1 MGAGRDIQ
9 ELRRSCVYLA
19 SVYGSS
25 RDIREFGGHVGRPV
39 VDGAGNLR
47 PDRRGGQSALL
58 PGISRTM
65 PAGVGR
71 GLGRL
76 WGVSVDDGHGRV
88 ARRIKDD
95 DDGGI
100 RAGRL
105 CAGDGTVCRGGS
117 DLGARETSI
126 DRVGGGLVGAHGLR
140 HNAPVLFSGVENP
153 RAGGGGSLPADG
165 GRLSR
170 RTVALPV
177 RAYWAG
183 AFPLRRWAGDVEPAL
198 AAIHQS
204 HSR

>member
-1 MGAGRDIQ
+1 MFF
-9 ELRRSCVYLA
+9 A

-25 RDIREFGGHVGRPV
+25 QDIREFGGHVGGTV

-47 PDRRGGQSALL
+47 PDRSGGQSALL

-88 ARRIKDD
+88 ARRIED
-95 DDGGI
+95 DDGGGGI
-100 RAGRL
+100 RADRL

-126 DRVGGGLVGAHGLR
+126 DRVGGGLVGATG
-140 HNAPVLFSGVENP
+140 P
-153 RAGGGGSLPADG
+153 GS
-165 GRLSR
+165 
-170 RTVALPV
+170 
-177 RAYWAG
+177 Y
-183 AFPLRRWAGDVEPAL
+183 
-198 AAIHQS
+198 
-204 HSR
+204 